1 MDDEAAVPAGEP
13 SPHDTLPPT
22 EPDSFDDQLD
32 DWNLDAPS
40 QSEVRRDAVDDDRP
54 EDVRTTEWF
63 SLEEE
68 AHEEDDAPPAL
79 PRRNHHVTAVVVSHD
94 GSVWLPAV
102 LTTLASQ
109 SRPIDAGIGVDTGSV
124 DGSEGL
130 LTESFGPDR
139 TLVVGHKTGFGDAVR
154 EGLGVLERPEH
165 EPFTPEF
172 LEWVWLLH
180 DDSAPNSRCLE
191 NLLNTADDNPS
202 AAVLGPKILGWHDRR
217 LLLEAGVTVTG
228 SGRRVTN
235 LDKREHDQGQ
245 KDGVRD
251 VLAVSSAGMLVRREV
266 WDRLDGFNPALP
278 LFRDDMDFC
287 WRAHRAGERVLIA
300 TDAVIHH
307 REASAHGRRADDL
320 APRPHR
326 ADREAA
332 VHVLL
337 AQSSALAGP
346 FVALRLF
353 LGALV
358 RAAVYLLGKDV
369 AAARD
374 EVGGVLSVALH
385 PSRLRA
391 SRARINRTA
400 TEPASAVRPLRAS
413 TAQQVGQAL
422 EAVGGVLTTSGAG
435 EGTGSVSALDSGP
448 VGDDAD
454 FMDDGSAGF
463 LRRMLLRPSV
473 LMVLALVAIAVIG
486 TRGLWLGDGVIQGG
500 ALLPAPP
507 GAGDLSEAYRQAW
520 HDVGPGS
527 TVPAPPYLMAIAA
540 TAFFLLGKAP
550 LAVTLLLL
558 LGIPIAGWSA
568 FYALRG
574 LVSSTWFRVW
584 AGLAYA
590 MLPAMT
596 GAVASG
602 RIGTTMVAIV
612 LPFVIRSLVRIW
624 QSQGTVRRSA
634 GTALLVAIVLSVAPS
649 LWIVLV
655 AGAILALVWRWR
667 SKGDVDRNVLA
678 RLAIALLV
686 PILLLLPWTI
696 YLFTHPVL
704 LLLEPGIS
712 SPTIT
717 DPGLKPW
724 DVLLLH
730 PGGPGMVPLW
740 VTIGIV
746 IAGFV
751 AFLRRDR
758 LHVIVP
764 IGVLGGLA
772 LLMGLLQT
780 MFLVTPPSSTVMVR
794 PWPGQ
799 ATLLLGLA
807 MIAAAAIAVDGLRAR
822 MAGSSF
828 TLGQPLAAVV
838 GVLAILAPVATAGFY
853 AVGLQQAISKS
864 PASQVPAFVA
874 ADSESAQAPRT
885 LVIDDDSAG
894 RVRYS
899 LLTGPGPLLGDAETS
914 PPQEV
919 WAQIDPYVAAMA
931 SGRGGDEMAALAGY
945 GIRYVVLSPGS
956 SRELI
961 PTLDGE
967 PGLRRLSSS
976 KGEVLWRVAGT
987 TSRARVVEGDKQ
999 TPIGLAPDGTVTA
1012 DPYIAQAMPDG
1023 EGERVLVTGA
1033 QQDGGWQAYSTDA
1046 QGNRQDLGGVAGP
1059 GVMEWA
1065 QGFSVPGGT
1074 PKVTVS
1080 YDGRSRSLWMWF
1092 ELIVLFVLVVLA
1104 LPERRRLDPDPD
1116 IDDPEP
1122 EAFESTTV
1130 AGSAADN
1137 GEAVEST
1144 SAEDEVVHRDDVDAE
1159 IAEMDAAAAEAA
1171 DASSAASSTASSD
1184 NGPDGPSTREV

>member
-1 MDDEAAVPAGEP
+1 MDDDAVEPADGSRP
-13 SPHDTLPPT
+13 VDPVPGSA
-22 EPDSFDDQLD
+22 PDFLDGQLD
-32 DWNLDAPS
+32 DWNLDAPDVTPADRS
-40 QSEVRRDAVDDDRP
+40 YDFGDDQP
-54 EDVRTTEWF
+54 SDVRTTEWF
-63 SLEEE
+63 SLEDDMPEE
-68 AHEEDDAPPAL
+68 EPAPAL

-94 GSVWLPAV
+94 GRVWLPAV
-102 LTTLASQ
+102 LTTMAAQ
-109 SRPIDAGIGVDTGSV
+109 TRPLDAAIAVDTGST
-124 DGSEGL
+124 DGSQEL
-130 LTESFGPDR
+130 LAESFGLERVLVVDR
-139 TLVVGHKTGFGDAVR
+139 TTGFGEAVR
-154 EGLGVLERPEH
+154 AGLAALQPPLH
-165 EPFTPEF
+165 EPFQPEF
-172 LEWVWLLH
+172 VEWVWLLH
-180 DDSAPNSRCLE
+180 DDSAPDLRCLE
-191 NLLNTADDNPS
+191 RLLGTADDNPS
-202 AAVLGPKILGWHDRR
+202 AAVFGPKILGWHDRR

-251 VLAVSSAGMLVRREV
+251 VLAVSSAGMLVRRDV
-266 WDRLDGFNPALP
+266 WDRLDGFDPALP

-287 WRAHRAGERVLIA
+287 WRAHRAGERVLVA

-337 AQSSALAGP
+337 AQASPVVGP
-346 FVALRLF
+346 FVALRL
-353 LGALV
+353 LIDALV

-374 EVGGVLSVALH
+374 EVGAVLSVALH

-400 TEPASAVRPLRAS
+400 TEPASVVRPLRAS
-413 TAQQVGQAL
+413 TAQQVGHVL
-422 EAVGGVLTTSGAG
+422 EAVGGVLTTSGGA
-435 EGTGSVSALDSGP
+435 ETTGSVSALESGP

-463 LRRMLLRPSV
+463 LRRVILRPSV

-486 TRGLWLGDGVIQGG
+486 TRGLWLGDGVLQGG

-507 GAGDLSEAYRQAW
+507 GAGDLSETYRQAW

-527 TVPAPPYLMAIAA
+527 TVPAPPYLMVIAGV
-540 TAFFLLGKAP
+540 AFFLLGKAP
-550 LAVTLLLL
+550 FAVTALLL

-574 LVSSTWFRVW
+574 LVASTWFRVW
-584 AGLAYA
+584 AGAAYA
-590 MLPAMT
+590 LLPAMT
-596 GAVASG
+596 GATASG
-602 RIGTTMVAIV
+602 RIGTTMVAII

-634 GTALLVAIVLSVAPS
+634 GTALLVAVVLAVAPS
-649 LWIVLV
+649 LWLVLIVAALI
-655 AGAILALVWRWR
+655 AITLRWR
-667 SKGDVDRNVLA
+667 IGGGLDRNVVS

-686 PILLLLPWTI
+686 PVVVLLPWTL
-696 YLFTHPVL
+696 YLVTHPVL
-704 LLLEPGIS
+704 LLLEPGIN

-717 DPGLKPW
+717 DPGIKPW

-730 PGGPGMVPLW
+730 PGGPGMLPLW
-740 VTIGIV
+740 VTLGV
-746 IAGFV
+746 VLAGFM

-758 LHVIVP
+758 LVVILP
-764 IGVLGGLA
+764 LGILGGLA
-772 LLMGLLQT
+772 LLMGMAQT
-780 MFLVTPPSSTVMVR
+780 MILVTPPSSTISLR

-807 MIAAAAIAVDGLRAR
+807 MITAAAVAVDGLQAR
-822 MAGSSF
+822 LAGSSF

-838 GVLAILAPVATAGFY
+838 GVLALLAPVLTAGFY
-853 AVGLQQAISKS
+853 AVGLDQDVRKA
-864 PASQVPAFVA
+864 PVSQVPAFVA

-885 LVIDDDSAG
+885 LVIDDDAAG

-899 LLTGPGPLLGDAETS
+899 LLTGPGPKLGDAETS
-914 PPQEV
+914 PAQDV
-919 WAQIDPYVAAMA
+919 WAQFDPYVAAMA
-931 SGRGGDEMAALAGY
+931 SGRGGDEIAALAGY
-945 GIRYVVLSPGS
+945 GVRYVVLSPGS

-976 KGEVLWRVAGT
+976 QGEVLWRVAGT
-987 TSRARVVEGDKQ
+987 TSRARVVDGDKQ
-999 TPIGLAPDGTVTA
+999 TPIGLAPDGTVTT

-1023 EGERVLVTGA
+1023 KGQRVLVTGA
-1033 QQDGGWQAYSTDA
+1033 TVDGGWSAFSTDA
-1046 QGNRQDLGGVAGP
+1046 QGNRQDLAAVAGP
-1059 GVMEWA
+1059 GVMTWS
-1065 QGFSVPGGT
+1065 QGFTLPGGT

-1080 YDGRSRSLWMWF
+1080 FEGRTRSLWMWF
-1092 ELIVLFVLVVLA
+1092 ELIVVLVLVVLA

-1116 IDDPEP
+1116 IDSDLEPDLDADIAVEDPLLTVERTEPMDTPEP
-1122 EAFESTTV
+1122 RVPS
-1130 AGSAADN
+1130 SS
-1137 GEAVEST
+1137 GEV
-1144 SAEDEVVHRDDVDAE
+1144 
-1159 IAEMDAAAAEAA
+1159 
-1171 DASSAASSTASSD
+1171 
-1184 NGPDGPSTREV
+1184 

>member
-1 MDDEAAVPAGEP
+1 MDDDAAVPADHSRPIELEAP
-13 SPHDTLPPT
+13 SI
-22 EPDSFDDQLD
+22 PDSFDEQLD

-40 QSEVRRDAVDDDRP
+40 QIAPDDFVEEVP

-63 SLEEE
+63 SLEEDLS
-68 AHEEDDAPPAL
+68 EEEPLAAL

-102 LTTLASQ
+102 LTTLAAQ
-109 SRPIDAGIGVDTGSV
+109 TRPIDAGIGVDTGSV

-130 LTESFGPDR
+130 LAESFGPDR
-139 TLVVGHKTGFGDAVR
+139 ALVLDHLVGFGDAVR
-154 EGLGVLERPEH
+154 AGLAALERPVH

-172 LEWVWLLH
+172 VEWVWLLH
-180 DDSAPNSRCLE
+180 DDSAPDLRCLE
-191 NLLNTADDNPS
+191 GLLNTADDNPS

-251 VLAVSSAGMLVRREV
+251 VLAVSSAGMLVRRDV
-266 WDRLDGFNPALP
+266 WDRLDGFDPALP

-300 TDAVIHH
+300 TDAVLHH

-320 APRPHR
+320 AARPHR

-337 AQSSALAGP
+337 AQSSTVAGP

-353 LGALV
+353 LGALI
-358 RAAVYLLGKDV
+358 RAGVYLLGKDV

-391 SRARINRTA
+391 SRARIHKTA
-400 TEPASAVRPLRAS
+400 TEPASSVRHLRAS
-413 TAQQVGQAL
+413 TTQQLGQVL

-435 EGTGSVSALDSGP
+435 EGTGSVSALESGP

-454 FMDDGSAGF
+454 YMDDGSSGF
-463 LRRMLLRPSV
+463 LRRFVLRPSV
-473 LMVLALVAIAVIG
+473 LLALVLIAVAVAG
-486 TRGLWLGDGVIQGG
+486 TRGLWLGDGVLQGG

-507 GAGDLSEAYRQAW
+507 GASDLSETYRQAW

-527 TVPAPPYLMAIAA
+527 TVPAPPYLMVIAA
-540 TAFFLLGKAP
+540 VALLLLGKAP
-550 LAVTLLLL
+550 IAVTVLLLL
-558 LGIPIAGWSA
+558 AIPLAGWSA
-568 FYALRG
+568 YVALRG
-574 LVSSTWFRVW
+574 VVSSRWLRVW
-584 AGLAYA
+584 AGAAYA
-590 MLPAMT
+590 LLPAMT

-602 RIGTTMVAIV
+602 RIGTTMVAVV

-634 GTALLVAIVLSVAPS
+634 GTALLVAVVLAVSPS

-655 AGAILALVWRWR
+655 VAAVIALVYRWR
-667 SKGDVDRNVLA
+667 ASGDVDRNVLA
-678 RLAIALLV
+678 RLAIALLA
-686 PILLLLPWTI
+686 PLILLLPWTI

-704 LLLEPGIS
+704 LLLEPGIN

-730 PGGPGMVPLW
+730 PGGPGMLPLW

-751 AFLRRDR
+751 AFLRTDR
-758 LHVIVP
+758 LNAILP
-764 IGVLGGLA
+764 IGILGGLA
-772 LLMGLLQT
+772 LLMGLTQSML
-780 MFLVTPPSSTVMVR
+780 LVTPPSSTISLR

-807 MIAAAAIAVDGLRAR
+807 MIVAATVAIDGLRER
-822 MAGSSF
+822 LAGSSF
-828 TLGQPLAAVV
+828 TFGQPLAAVV
-838 GVLAILAPVATAGFY
+838 AVLALLAPLVTAGYFVAGLEQ
-853 AVGLQQAISKS
+853 AVIKGPL
-864 PASQVPAFVA
+864 SQVPAFVA
-874 ADSESAQAPRT
+874 ADSESAQAPRS
-885 LVIDDDSAG
+885 LVIDDDAGG

-899 LLTGPGPLLGDAETS
+899 LLTGPGPTLGDAETS
-914 PPQEV
+914 PPQDV

-945 GIRYVVLSPGS
+945 GIRYVVLSKGS
-956 SRELI
+956 SRDLI

-987 TSRARVVEGDKQ
+987 TSRARVVDGDKQ
-999 TPIGLAPDGTVTA
+999 VPIGLAPDGTVGA
-1012 DPYIAQAMPDG
+1012 NPYIAQVMPDG
-1023 EGERVLVTGA
+1023 TGKRVLVSGA
-1033 QQDGGWQAYSTDA
+1033 QQDGGWRAFSTDA
-1046 QGNRQDLGGVAGP
+1046 QGNRQDLEAVAGP
-1059 GVMEWA
+1059 GVLSWS
-1065 QGFSVPGGT
+1065 QGFSLPGGA

-1080 YDGRSRSLWMWF
+1080 YDGRTRSLWMWF
-1092 ELIVLFVLVVLA
+1092 ELIVLLVLIVLA

-1116 IDDPEP
+1116 IDEPEP
-1122 EAFESTTV
+1122 QAFEPGDSP
-1130 AGSAADN
+1130 
-1137 GEAVEST
+1137 ELVEPR
-1144 SAEDEVVHRDDVDAE
+1144 SAEAEVVHREAVDAE
-1159 IAEMDAAAAEAA
+1159 VDEMAEAQVGA
-1171 DASSAASSTASSD
+1171 EQPIRPAEWDERPDATNS
-1184 NGPDGPSTREV
+1184 REV